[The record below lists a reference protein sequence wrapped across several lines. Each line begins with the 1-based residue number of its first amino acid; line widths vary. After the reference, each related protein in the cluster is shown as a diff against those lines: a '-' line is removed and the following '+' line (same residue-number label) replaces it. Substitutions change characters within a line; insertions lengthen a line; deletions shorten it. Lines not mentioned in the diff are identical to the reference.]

1 MSYIS
6 PNRNKNSNRNSSPRI
21 KTSLI
26 SISPKKGSRHSS
38 VEIITKVY
46 KPECSKRHQIIQREL
61 LLKLQNDIFN
71 DNKGAMFET
80 INQAISNSRNWEV
93 EVNKQNVDN
102 SVKNLHKFSV
112 LNHKVEGLEDFVD
125 DI

>member
-1 MSYIS
+1 M
-6 PNRNKNSNRNSSPRI
+6 
-21 KTSLI
+21 

-38 VEIITKVY
+38 VEIITRVY
-46 KPECSKRHQIIQREL
+46 KPEHSKRHQIIAREL

-102 SVKNLHKFSV
+102 SVKNLSKFSV
-112 LNHKVEGLEDFVD
+112 LNHKVNGLEVFVD